1 MRNTNCR
8 NLGSPSCVY
17 VRVFYGTLA
26 FPVSGI
32 AGLWWLGLATTPN
45 FPRAPSFYSSQPA
58 GLTMPGGAARR
69 TPVIALPQ
77 SLGAANCVVVRAW
90 ALVWFG
96 TAGRRPGT
104 TVPLKEREASAVGTT
119 DRDRGLCGG
128 QGDLGVCRGGL
139 ARDLWGLGQKYQ
151 KDRHANH

>member
-1 MRNTNCR
+1 M
-8 NLGSPSCVY
+8 CVY
-17 VRVFYGTLA
+17 FTALWLSQYRGLPVFGGWVQPGNDTQ
-26 FPVSGI
+26 FSPG
-32 AGLWWLGLATTPN
+32 
-45 FPRAPSFYSSQPA
+45 PSFSYSSQPA
-58 GLTMPGGAARR
+58 GLMMPGGAARR

-77 SLGAANCVVVRAW
+77 SLGAANCVVVRAR

-104 TVPLKEREASAVGTT
+104 TVPLKEREANAVGAT

-128 QGDLGVCRGGL
+128 QGDLRVCRGGL